1 MQWLRRRRLDLAM
14 QRLKQ
19 LDRAVAVTAIGRE
32 LAFINPAAFSRD
44 FRRQFG
50 CSPSSVRRLRT

>member
-1 MQWLRRRRLDLAM
+1 MQWLRRRRLNLAM
-14 QRLKQ
+14 QRLKEV
-19 LDRAVAVTAIGRE
+19 DRSVAATSISRE
-32 LAFINPAAFSRD
+32 LGFLNSATFSRE